1 MTRAL
6 ELAQL
11 GRGSV
16 SPNPMVGC
24 VIVYDDKIIG
34 EGWHQKYGE
43 EHAEVMALNSVKDKG
58 MLKEAIIYVT
68 LEPCSHHGNTPP
80 CADRLVAERVKK
92 VIVCNTDPNP
102 LVNGKGIKK
111 LKSAGIEVEL
121 DFLSIEGKQLN
132 KRYFNFTEK
141 KRPYIILKWAET
153 ADGFIAKKNYDSKW
167 ISNSLSRKIV
177 HQWRAEEDA
186 ILVGTNTAHYDN
198 PRLDVRDWKGKNPVR
213 IVIDRHLRLSRTL
226 NLFDGNQQTIC
237 YNLKKD
243 SKIKNLEFVKLESHQ
258 FFKSLF
264 EDLCT
269 RKILSIII
277 EGGAKILNYLIRED
291 IWDEARI
298 FKSSTK
304 FQEGIAAPKLDNKYL
319 TEEQAVLDNKLF
331 VYTRRNVGI

>member
-1 MTRAL
+1 MKRAL

-11 GRGSV
+11 GKGSV

-24 VIVYDDKIIG
+24 VIVHGYKIIG

-43 EHAEVMALNSVKDKG
+43 EHAEVMALNSVKDKHL
-58 MLKEAIIYVT
+58 LKEATVYVT

-80 CADRLVAERVKK
+80 CADRLVAEKVKQ
-92 VIVCNTDPNP
+92 VIICNTDPNP
-102 LVNGKGIKK
+102 LVNGKGIGK
-111 LKSAGIEVEL
+111 LKSAEIVVEL
-121 DFLSIEGKQLN
+121 DFHSIEGKQLN
-132 KRYFNFTEK
+132 RRYFSFTEK

-167 ISNSLSRKIV
+167 ISNEFSRKMV

-198 PRLDVRDWKGKNPVR
+198 PRLDVRDWEGKNPMR
-213 IVIDRHLRLSRTL
+213 IVIDRNLRLSPDL
-226 NLFDGNQQTIC
+226 SLFDGTQQTIC

-243 SKIKNLEFVKLESHQ
+243 SKIENLEFVKLESHQ

-264 EDLCT
+264 EDLHK

-277 EGGAKILNYLIRED
+277 EGGAETLNYLIKENL
-291 IWDEARI
+291 WDEARV

-304 FQEGIAAPKLDNKYL
+304 FQEGIAAPKLDDKYL
-319 TEEQAVLDNKLF
+319 TEEQAVLDNLLF
-331 VYTRRNVGI
+331 VYERRSFQI